1 MKIAIVTGASSG
13 LGEEMVNQ
21 IASRYRRLDEIW
33 VIARREE
40 KLIDLKAT
48 ETTPLRI
55 LPYDITKEENI
66 QKLKLL
72 LEKEQPNIR
81 LLANIAGY
89 GKVGKF
95 HEIAY
100 DDTLGMVDI
109 NCKALTAITYVC
121 IPYLR
126 RESKV
131 MQFAS
136 AAAFLPQP
144 NMAVYAAT
152 KSYVLSLTRALNSEL
167 KSKKITVTAVCPGPV
182 ETEFFQVACKT
193 KEEVQYFK
201 KLFMVNKINVVRK
214 ALIDT
219 HCGVEVSVYGLP
231 MNILRGAS
239 KIIPHKVLLKGQEV
253 ITSNDLSFKPK
264 RKKRFVSQW

>member
-21 IASRYRRLDEIW
+21 IASRYRKLDEIW
-33 VIARREE
+33 VIARRED
-40 KLIDLKAT
+40 KLVNLKAT

-55 LPYDITKEENI
+55 LPYDITKEENV
-66 QKLKLL
+66 QKLKVL
-72 LEKEQPNIR
+72 LEKEKPNIR

-95 HEIAY
+95 DEIAY
-100 DDTLGMVDI
+100 DDTLGMIDV

-121 IPYLR
+121 LPYLKK
-126 RESKV
+126 ESKV

-136 AAAFLPQP
+136 VAAFLAQP

-152 KSYVLSLTRALNSEL
+152 KSYVLSLARALNVEL
-167 KSKKITVTAVCPGPV
+167 KSRKITVTAVCPGPV
-182 ETEFFQVACKT
+182 ETEFFQIACRT

-201 KLFMVNKINVVRK
+201 KLFMANKTKVVRK
-214 ALIDT
+214 ALVDT

-239 KIIPHKVLLKGQEV
+239 KIIPQKALIKGQEILARV
-253 ITSNDLSFKPK
+253 K
-264 RKKRFVSQW
+264 